1 MDKRLLGLVLILV
14 LGACTP
20 TPTAMPTLT
29 SPISSSPAISSVA
42 SSAQNASPA
51 ASLSV
56 TETAIPVTEAPTTLT
71 LQVLSPQDEAVV
83 NVPQVDVV
91 GLAPMGAVVSVN
103 DEILIVGA
111 DGQFSTPIALDEGP
125 NVIEIVA
132 SDDNANETSLILTV
146 TYEP

>member
-29 SPISSSPAISSVA
+29 SPISSPPAISSVT

-83 NVPQVDVV
+83 NVPQVDIT
-91 GLAPMGAVVSVN
+91 GLAPVGAVVSIN

-111 DGQFSTPIALDEGP
+111 DGQFSTPIALDQGP

-132 SDDNANETSLILTV
+132 SDENANETSLILTV